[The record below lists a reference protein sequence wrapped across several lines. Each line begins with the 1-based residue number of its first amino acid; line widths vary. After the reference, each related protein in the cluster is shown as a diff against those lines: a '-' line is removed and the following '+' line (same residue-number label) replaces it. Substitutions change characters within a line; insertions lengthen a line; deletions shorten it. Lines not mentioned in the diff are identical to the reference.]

1 MVVPAEPETH
11 TPRLNTV
18 HLKIMMPTTLPPKR
32 RIPAWLV
39 RGGIFIVLGLLIW
52 WALRK
57 APLEEI
63 WRTLNGLS
71 LWQAA
76 ALLLLTALYY
86 LLSALR
92 WWVIV
97 EANNKHVS
105 YWPLFRVRVSVF
117 GVSYFTLGPQVGGEP
132 LQVLALQRKYGL
144 TYTHAT
150 AAVLMDKLLEFFAD
164 FFLLALGLTA
174 VLQAGILF
182 ENETQLTLSLTA
194 LAFLVAWPPIHLIL
208 LYNKRHPI
216 TAILSAIPFISGKS
230 KWVRFLRA
238 SERLAGMFCQRHPRR
253 LLLASG
259 ISLMAAALMVADYA
273 LMASFVGIQLSFW
286 KTVAGWISGWLSLLM
301 PLPGGLGAMEASQIF
316 VLGRFGFSAATAL
329 SLALL
334 QRGRDI
340 LVAGVG
346 LLLAGRDLT
355 K

>member
-1 MVVPAEPETH
+1 MHRSLLRPG
-11 TPRLNTV
+11 LNTV
-18 HLKIMMPTTLPPKR
+18 HLKIMTQPTLPPKR

-39 RGGIFIVLGLLIW
+39 RGAVLFMLVLLLW
-52 WALRK
+52 WALSD
-57 APLEEI
+57 APLTDI
-63 WRTLNGLS
+63 WRTISQLKF
-71 LWQAA
+71 WQVS
-76 ALLLLTALYY
+76 ALLALTALFYV
-86 LLSALR
+86 LASLR
-92 WWVIV
+92 WWLIV
-97 EANNKHVS
+97 EADNKHVS

-164 FFLLALGLTA
+164 FFLLAIGLMS

-182 ENETQLTLSLTA
+182 QNGTQLALSLTA
-194 LAFLVAWPPIHLIL
+194 LAFLMAWPPIHLSL

-216 TAILSAIPFISGKS
+216 TALLTAIPFIPAKS
-230 KWVRFLRA
+230 KWIRFLCA
-238 SERLAGMFCQRHPRR
+238 SERLAGMFCRRHPRR

-259 ISLMAAALMVADYA
+259 ISLAAGALMVADYA
-273 LMASFVGIQLSFW
+273 LMASFVGIHLSFW

-301 PLPGGLGAMEASQIF
+301 PLPGGLGAMEASQVF

-340 LVAGVG
+340 FVG
-346 LLLAGRDLT
+346 GLGLFLAGRDLT